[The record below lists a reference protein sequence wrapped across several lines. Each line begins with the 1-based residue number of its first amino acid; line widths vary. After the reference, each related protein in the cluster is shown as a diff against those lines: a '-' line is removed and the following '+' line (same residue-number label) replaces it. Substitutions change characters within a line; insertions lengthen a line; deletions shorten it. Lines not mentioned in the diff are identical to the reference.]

1 MLELG
6 FEFMANVQSYGQLIS
21 SRGVVIPILNTATT
35 EATLDEVLTDSTWV
49 GSAQTVGTY
58 ADQSGSFVLAR
69 GGWLSETDAA
79 YAFIRS
85 AGNIKCV
92 VPFGSG
98 KDGGA
103 GPLPAPLPYPKQLK
117 SGDQLMV
124 MANAVSD
131 REASLSV
138 ACTNGEYHVFA
149 VTPTG
154 ASSGQGHEFVSVIT
168 GNGIGETLQ
177 GRVISHWMAYSGN
190 NDAELTSSVML
201 LDGAGVPLGSIGFTC
216 SGGCSSVNFRP
227 SGGVPVMLNSKA
239 VFTTDG

>member
-1 MLELG
+1 
-6 FEFMANVQSYGQLIS
+6 MANVQSYGQLIS
-21 SRGVVIPILNTATT
+21 SRGVVIPLLNTATT

-58 ADQSGSFVLAR
+58 ADQSGNFVLSR
-69 GGWLSETDAA
+69 GGWIAETDTT

-98 KDGGA
+98 KDGGCV
-103 GPLPAPLPYPKQLK
+103 PLPSPIPYPKQLA

-124 MANAVSD
+124 MANSVSD

-138 ACTNGEYHVFA
+138 ATTSAEYHVFA
-149 VTPTG
+149 VTPSG

-177 GRVISHWMAYSGN
+177 GRVISHWMANAGN

-201 LDGAGVPLGSIGFTC
+201 LDGAGVPAGSIGFTA
-216 SGGCSSVNFRP
+216 SGGGTATVFAP
-227 SGGVPVMLNSKA
+227 SGGVKIHLNSKA

>member
-1 MLELG
+1 
-6 FEFMANVQSYGQLIS
+6 MANVQSYGQLIS
-21 SRGVVIPILNTATT
+21 SRGVIIPILNTATT
-35 EATLDEVLTDSTWV
+35 EATLDEVLSDPLWV

-58 ADQSGSFVLAR
+58 ADQTGNFVLSR
-69 GGWLSETDAA
+69 CGWLAETDATF
-79 YAFIRS
+79 AFIRS
-85 AGNIKCV
+85 AGRIKCA

-98 KDGGA
+98 KDGGCM
-103 GPLPAPLPYPKQLK
+103 PLPAALPYPKKLD

-124 MANAVSD
+124 MCNAVTD

-177 GRVISHWMAYSGN
+177 GRVVSHWMANAGN

-201 LDGAGVPLGSIGFTC
+201 LDGSGVPVGSLGFNA
-216 SGGCSSVNFRP
+216 SGGAAATVFVP
-227 SGGVPVMLNSKA
+227 SGGVPIHLNSKA
-239 VFTTDG
+239 VFSTDG

>member
-1 MLELG
+1 
-6 FEFMANVQSYGQLIS
+6 MANVQSYGQLIS
-21 SRGVVIPILNTATT
+21 TRGTVIPLLNTATT

-58 ADQSGSFVLAR
+58 ADQSGNFVLSR
-69 GGWLSETDAA
+69 GGWLAETDAT

-103 GPLPAPLPYPKQLK
+103 GPLPAPIPYPKKLA

-124 MANAVSD
+124 MCNAVTD
-131 REASLSV
+131 REASFIV
-138 ACTNGEYHVFA
+138 ACSSGEYHVFA

-177 GRVISHWMAYSGN
+177 GRVITHWAGYSGN
-190 NDAELTSSVML
+190 NDAELTSGVMM
-201 LDGAGVPLGSIGFTC
+201 LDGSGVPNGSVGFTC
-216 SGGCSSVNFRP
+216 SGGCTSVNFVP
-227 SGGVPVMLNSKA
+227 SGGVKVHLNSKA